1 MKKITFILFIL
12 IINIYYPYS
21 QEIKKYYPVKATIIK
36 NDTIPI
42 IILPKIDIVSTPI
55 IRNKREWRRYI
66 RLVRNVKKVYPYAK
80 LASIKL
86 QEYDVLLKNA
96 KNEKQRRKLM
106 RKAEKEIEDRYGNEL
121 RKLTFSQGKIL
132 MKLLDRETQHTSYE
146 LVEDLR
152 GKFVVFFWQGIA
164 RIFGYNLKIKYDPL
178 KKDKDIELIV
188 LMIERGKI

>member
-12 IINIYYPYS
+12 IINIYYSYS
-21 QEIKKYYPVKATIIK
+21 QEIKKHYPVKAKIIN

-96 KNEKQRRKLM
+96 KNEKQKRKLM

-152 GKFVVFFWQGIA
+152 GKFAVFFWQGIA
-164 RIFGYNLKIKYDPL
+164 RIFGYNLKVKYDPL

-188 LMIERGKI
+188 LMIERGTI